1 MNVPGEFV
9 HKPPL
14 VPNLAAHAIAILV
27 KWTEIEQVRDEPH
40 KAIPSSIGR
49 RRRSATGGRAIVP
62 VDVIVGH
69 HMGFGSM
76 LQRLG
81 NLLMAAAGSA
91 GCPKLALGFGI
102 HRLLVVP
109 ESEVSDDEGLHD
121 VLLCVEHRPSM
132 LEPL

>member
-1 MNVPGEFV
+1 MPGEFV
-9 HKPPL
+9 HKLAL
-14 VPNLAAHAIAILV
+14 VPNLTAHAIAILV

-40 KAIPSSIGR
+40 KAVLSSIGR

-62 VDVIVGH
+62 VDVIVGQRA
-69 HMGFGSM
+69 GFGGV
-76 LQRLG
+76 LYRPG
-81 NLLMAAAGSA
+81 NLLMAAAGFA

-109 ESEVSDDEGLHD
+109 EGGVVDGEGLHD